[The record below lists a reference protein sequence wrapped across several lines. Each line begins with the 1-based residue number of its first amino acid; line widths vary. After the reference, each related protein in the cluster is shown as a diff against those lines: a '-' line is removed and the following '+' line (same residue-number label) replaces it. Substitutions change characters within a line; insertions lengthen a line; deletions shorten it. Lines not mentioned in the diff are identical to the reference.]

1 MQTASLT
8 VDVACSQAFLCTS
21 RAWWPRLGSAAEL
34 RASLKSLQPAILPV
48 LCGITPP
55 PKSFWQT
62 HSCHW
67 REVCVVTVTYSLLRQ
82 VGIFSLPQFGGW
94 KLLQCCKVSSQDW
107 GWYFCLVFW
116 QHLQRKRRLSH
127 YPTLVRL
134 TGTCVLRGMTGNKW
148 ASSCWVQQNFRW
160 NKWIWTTQ
168 SSLTARRSN
177 SVRLSILN
185 MM

>member
-21 RAWWPRLGSAAEL
+21 RAWWPWLGSAAEL
-34 RASLKSLQPAILPV
+34 RASLKSLQPLRFCLSCAVLHPPLPQEPLTDAQLSLKGS
-48 LCGITPP
+48 LCCDSYIQP
-55 PKSFWQT
+55 SAASW
-62 HSCHW
+62 H
-67 REVCVVTVTYSLLRQ
+67 
-82 VGIFSLPQFGGW
+82 FSLPQFGGW

-116 QHLQRKRRLSH
+116 QHLQRKHRLSH

-148 ASSCWVQQNFRW
+148 ASSCWVQQNFSKKVQLR
-160 NKWIWTTQ
+160 TTVHIRYD
-168 SSLTARRSN
+168 LRHLARPN
-177 SVRLSILN
+177 LK
-185 MM
+185 